1 MVRCRFAPSP
11 TGNLHVGG
19 VRTAL
24 FNWLFAKNQNGSF
37 VLRIEDTDTERSEK
51 IFEDQILSSMKWC
64 GLDWSEGPDIG
75 GDFGPYRQSERVE
88 LGFYDK
94 YAQELIERG
103 HAYCAVYSKSDQE
116 NVLRTLTE
124 IPQLADDEVYTVKF
138 KIPIGKTHFS
148 DLSKGEMTFENEN
161 FSDFI
166 IIKSNGFPTYNF
178 AVVVDDHMMDITHVF
193 RGEDHLTNTPRQ
205 IMIYR
210 ALNWEP
216 PTFMHIPLILGSDR
230 APLSK
235 RHGHTSVDH
244 FRRVGYLSVGLMNYL
259 ALLGWTVDQE
269 IFDYHEKVR
278 DFIPSDISNKGV
290 VFDYEKLEWI
300 NGKHLRLLEPEELI
314 VQFGLWLKFTG
325 RFDYYASIEADQF
338 YSREVLTMS
347 REKINTLEQL
357 FDFSA
362 PFFSDEVDYQEDY
375 VVKYL
380 HNEWSKDLIS
390 AAIRKFE
397 DASDWSVEAV
407 EKTVRELAEEK
418 ITSKKNTFQTLR
430 GGVTGRLVTP
440 GLFETI
446 SVLGR
451 DRVLERLES
460 LLEMIEYEEGNL
472 SD

>member
-51 IFEDQILSSMKWC
+51 RFEDQILSSMKWC
-64 GLDWSEGPDIG
+64 GLNWSEGPDIG
-75 GDFGPYRQSERVE
+75 GEYGPYRQSERVA

-94 YAQELIERG
+94 YAQELVERG
-103 HAYCAVYSKSDQE
+103 HAYYAVYKKSNQE
-116 NVLRTLTE
+116 DVLRISME
-124 IPQLADDEVYTVKF
+124 MPDISGDEVYTIKF
-138 KIPIGKTHFS
+138 RIPEGKTEFS
-148 DLSKGEMTFENEN
+148 DLSKGKMSFENEN

-210 ALNWEP
+210 ALDWEP

-244 FRRVGYLSVGLMNYL
+244 FREEGYLSVGLMNYL
-259 ALLGWTVDQE
+259 ALLGWTVDEE
-269 IFDYHEKVR
+269 IFDYHEKVK

-300 NGKHLRLLEPEELI
+300 NGKHLRLLDPEELMI
-314 VQFGLWLKFTG
+314 QFGLWLKFTG
-325 RFDYYASIEADQF
+325 RFDYYAIIESDQF
-338 YSREVLTMS
+338 YSREVLTMC

-362 PFFSDEVDYQEDY
+362 PFFSDELDYQEEY
-375 VVKYL
+375 VSKYL
-380 HNEWSKDLIS
+380 QNNWSKDLIS

-397 DASDWSVEAV
+397 DSLDWSVEGV
-407 EKTVRELAEEK
+407 EKTVRELADEK
-418 ITSKKNTFQTLR
+418 IASKKNTFQTLR

-451 DRVLERLES
+451 DRVLERLEN